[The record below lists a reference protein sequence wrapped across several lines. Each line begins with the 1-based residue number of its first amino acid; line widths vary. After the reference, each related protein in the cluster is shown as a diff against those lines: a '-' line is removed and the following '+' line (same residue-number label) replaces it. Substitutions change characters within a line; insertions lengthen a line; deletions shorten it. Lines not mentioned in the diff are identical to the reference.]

1 MNIVQITDG
10 LGNQLFQYAFA
21 LALQKATGRE
31 VMLDRSWFPEFGNK
45 LRKATPRA
53 WAIGVYSLRLPI
65 VSPEFTNEIIYGKP
79 GIIASLHRLLHKR
92 KGLIKADQLTNPFDC
107 PDSKVLKGFFQKA
120 AYIQPVRDEILADT
134 TLNEEKL
141 NQANKE
147 MLRQIRSASPKA
159 AVMVHIRRGDYVSE
173 NHINVF
179 GVCPPEYY
187 ARAEALIA
195 QKTGKPLHLFIF
207 SDDPEWVKENYK
219 TEHEFTCV
227 DINTGADG
235 YLDINLMRHCNHAI
249 IANSSFSWWGAYLI
263 SSHDK
268 VVVAPERWRA
278 DNHDVSGLIPE
289 DWYLC

>member
-21 LALQKATGRE
+21 LALQKTTGRE

-53 WAIGVYSLRLPI
+53 WALGVYSLRLPI
-65 VSPEFTNEIIYGKP
+65 VSSERTNEMIYGKP
-79 GIIASLHRLLHKR
+79 GIIASFRRFLHKR
-92 KGLIKADQLTNPFDC
+92 KGLIKADRLDNPFEC
-107 PDSKVLKGFFQKA
+107 ADSKVLKGFFQKA
-120 AYIQPVRDEILADT
+120 AYIQSVRDEILSDT
-134 TLNEEKL
+134 TLNEEQL
-141 NQANKE
+141 NQANRE
-147 MLRQIRSASPKA
+147 MLQQIRSASPKA
-159 AVMVHIRRGDYVSE
+159 AVMVHIRRGDYINE

-195 QKTGKPLHLFIF
+195 EKTGKPLHLFIF

-268 VVVAPERWRA
+268 VIVAPERWRA
-278 DNHDVSGLIPE
+278 DSHDVSGLIPE